1 MAVVFVTI
9 PAAIA
14 IQSANDPP
22 IEDVEYTTGK
32 SNLVGEPSDM
42 SGYTFLDQ
50 DKADYFINTSF
61 EKTVEMITNN
71 ESGIVYIGFQEC
83 EWCQRAVPVLAEM
96 ASETKSI
103 VYYLNVDNE
112 DITGNTYKQFKT
124 LFKNELSEDSD
135 GERVLMTPLVLAIKD
150 GKVVDSH
157 TSLVK
162 GFEIKSETDNLNK
175 DQFNELL
182 TIYKVMQKK
191 VY

>member
-112 DITGNTYKQFKT
+112 DITGNTYKQFKA

>member
-1 MAVVFVTI
+1 MAVVFITI